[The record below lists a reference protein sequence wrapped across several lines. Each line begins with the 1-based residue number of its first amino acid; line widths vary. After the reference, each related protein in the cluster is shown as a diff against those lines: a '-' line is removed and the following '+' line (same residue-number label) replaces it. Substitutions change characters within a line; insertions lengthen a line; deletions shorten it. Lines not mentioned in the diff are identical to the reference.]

1 MQKKTRCTKGQ
12 KKVLNAYKNVIHGK
26 KKQAKTLTG
35 CTSKHTT
42 REKVG
47 SAWQKSNACQ
57 MLKDTNK

>member
-1 MQKKTRCTKGQ
+1 MQKKPRCTKGQ

-47 SAWQKSNACQ
+47 SAWQKCQ
-57 MLKDTNK
+57 MHARC

>member
-1 MQKKTRCTKGQ
+1 MQKKPRCTKGQ
-12 KKVLNAYKNVIHGK
+12 KKSVKCIQKCYTWE

-47 SAWQKSNACQ
+47 SAWQKCQ
-57 MLKDTNK
+57 MHARC